1 MIYLKFTLIFIL
13 PLLAISLIIW
23 RFYLEPK
30 LTMFDEDRRVEN
42 FRNMKKLF
50 PSKPILAS
58 PQPYH
63 FQENLIPV
71 NVSYSFLGETRE
83 MQEFLERILTTGL
96 LIIKNDVIVCEQ
108 YFLGNSKT
116 SKSTSWSVAKSFI
129 SALVGIAIDEG
140 HIDSVNDPI
149 TKYVPEL
156 GKSAYNKVP
165 IKDVLQMS
173 SGVDFSEDYEDKN
186 ADINRLLEQLFLSF
200 LPLEKLILNFPS
212 QKRSGEVLEY
222 VSINTQILSLLL
234 KRVTGRDIVSYLEE
248 KIWQPMGAED
258 DAYWLTDLYGNEV
271 TFCGLNA
278 TLRDYAK
285 FGLLYLHGGKFD
297 GKQIIPESWVK
308 ESITPDRPHL
318 QPGATGERNWEW
330 GYQYHWWVPVGS
342 RGDYCAGGA
351 WGQYIYIAPEKNLV
365 IVKSGAGNSVSR
377 TEDDDETIALFR
389 AIASE
394 LTINN

>member
-1 MIYLKFTLIFIL
+1 MIYLKFCLIFIL
-13 PLLAISLIIW
+13 PLLGIGLVIW
-23 RFYLEPK
+23 HYYLEPK

-50 PSKPILAS
+50 PSKPILAAAE
-58 PQPYH
+58 PYK
-63 FQENLIPV
+63 FQENPISL
-71 NVSYSFLGETRE
+71 NVSYSFLGEIRQ
-83 MQEFLERILTTGL
+83 MWQFLERISTTGF
-96 LIIKNDVIVCEQ
+96 LIIKDDVIVCEK
-108 YFLGNSKT
+108 YFLGNTNT

-129 SALVGIAIDEG
+129 SALMGIAIKEG
-140 HIDSVNDPI
+140 CIDSVSDPI

-156 GKSAYNKVP
+156 RNSAYNNVP
-165 IKDVLQMS
+165 IKHILQMS
-173 SGVDFSEDYEDKN
+173 SGVNFNEDYDNPK
-186 ADINRLLEQLFLSF
+186 ADINKLLNQLYLSY
-200 LPLEKLILNFPS
+200 LPIDKVILNFPS
-212 QKRSGEVLEY
+212 QRSSGECLEY

-234 KRVTGRDIVSYLEE
+234 KRVTGRDIVSYLQE
-248 KIWQPMGAED
+248 KIWRPMGAEC

-285 FGLLYLHGGKFD
+285 LGLLYLHGGNFN

-308 ESITPDRPHL
+308 ESTIPDKPYL
-318 QPGATGERNWEW
+318 QPGATGETNYDW

-342 RGDYCAGGA
+342 RGDYCAAGA
-351 WGQYIYIAPEKNLV
+351 WGQYIYIDPEKNLV
-365 IVKSGAGNSVSR
+365 IAKSGAGNSVSR

-389 AIASE
+389 AIGEE

>member
-1 MIYLKFTLIFIL
+1 MIYLNFALIFIL

-30 LTMFDEDRRVEN
+30 LTMFDEERRVEN

-63 FQENLIPV
+63 FPENLRPV

-83 MQEFLERILTTGL
+83 MPELLERIATTGL
-96 LIIKNDVIVCEQ
+96 LIIKNDVIVFEK

-116 SKSTSWSVAKSFI
+116 SKSTSWSVAKAFI
-129 SALVGIAIDEG
+129 SALVGIAINEG
-140 HIDSVNDPI
+140 YIDSVNDQI

-156 GKSAYNKVP
+156 GKSAYNNVP
-165 IKDVLQMS
+165 IKHILQMS
-173 SGVDFSEDYEDKN
+173 SGVDFSEDYGDKN
-186 ADINRLLEQLFLSF
+186 ADINVLLEQLFLSF
-200 LPLEKLILNFPS
+200 LPIEKLILNFPS

-234 KRVTGRDIVSYLEE
+234 KKVTGRDIVSYLED

-258 DAYWLTDLYGNEV
+258 DAYWLTDLYGNEI

-285 FGLLYLHGGKFD
+285 FGLLYLHGGKFN

-308 ESITPDRPHL
+308 ESIKPDRPHL
-318 QPGATGERNWEW
+318 QPGATGEVNWEW

-351 WGQYIYIAPEKNLV
+351 WGQYIYIDPEKNLV

-389 AIASE
+389 AIGSE
-394 LTINN
+394 LN